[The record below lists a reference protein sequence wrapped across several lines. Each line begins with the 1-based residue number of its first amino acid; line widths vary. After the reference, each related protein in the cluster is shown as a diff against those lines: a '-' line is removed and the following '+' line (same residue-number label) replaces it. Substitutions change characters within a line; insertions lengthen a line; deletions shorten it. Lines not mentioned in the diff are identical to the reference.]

1 MKHDI
6 WGEVGQSDSQPF
18 DAVATTRHGSRAI
31 KVRITRD
38 DQPLETALNLA
49 AEVVRRL
56 AELGTAQARASEL
69 AATLRSV
76 IEELAR
82 PIICTILVRQV

>member
-6 WGEVGQSDSQPF
+6 LGEVGQSNSQPF
-18 DAVATTRHGSRAI
+18 DAVATIRHGSRAV
-31 KVRITRD
+31 KVGITRD

-56 AELGTAQARASEL
+56 TELDKLAER
-69 AATLRSV
+69 
-76 IEELAR
+76 I
-82 PIICTILVRQV
+82 P